1 MILHPSNEALK
12 QFESEKLTLT
22 STVPFIVLS
31 VRLLFCRLALVRSA
45 ASKRHLRRLQKLRSD
60 PFSFALLRL
69 ALLRSQYEKST
80 LERSVRIIKKRER
93 RRARGEEEGERGRG
107 GEGERGREGGE
118 KKGGEKKGGEKKEG
132 ERREEIKPRPLK
144 STSVKLT

>member
-107 GEGERGREGGE
+107 GEGERGREGE
-118 KKGGEKKGGEKKEG
+118 REG
-132 ERREEIKPRPLK
+132 RRREGRRRKGRGGKRSNLGH
-144 STSVKLT
+144 